1 MAQSNKRGLGKG
13 LQALIPKG
21 SVFTGGRTILSLP
34 VSKIVPNP
42 RQPRSVFN
50 QESLKE
56 LAESIKAQGVAQP
69 ILVRMQKGRYE
80 LIAGERRLKAAKLAG
95 LSSIPAIVKDFSD
108 EQSLLL
114 ALVENLQREDL
125 NPMDEAEGYQRLATE
140 FKFTQEDVADKVGKN
155 RSTVANMLRLLEL
168 PAEIKKSLR
177 RGELMVGHARAL
189 LAVEDKNKC
198 LQLYREMIENKLSVR
213 DVEVLIYGPP
223 KVKKTSKKH
232 KGKPIAQ
239 ELVPFVEK
247 LTSHL
252 GTRVRIRG
260 TAKRGRIEIDF
271 FSQEDLERLLGLILN
286 DKIGDGN
293 KSEASEEVNLV

>member
-21 SVFTGGRTILSLP
+21 SIFTGGRTILSLQM
-34 VSKIVPNP
+34 SKIVPNP
-42 RQPRSVFN
+42 RQPRSAFN
-50 QESLKE
+50 EESLKE
-56 LAESIKAQGVAQP
+56 LADSIKEQGIAQP
-69 ILVRMQKGRYE
+69 ILVRMQKGKYE

-125 NPMDEAEGYQRLATE
+125 NPMDEAEGYEKLSKE
-140 FKFTQEDVADKVGKN
+140 FNFSQEDTAKKVGKN

-168 PAEIKKSLR
+168 PPEIKRSLR
-177 RGELMVGHARAL
+177 KEELTTGHARAL
-189 LAVEDKNKC
+189 LAVEDKNKR
-198 LQLYREMIENKLSVR
+198 LQLYREMIKDKLSVR
-213 DVEVLIYGPP
+213 DAEILIYGVP
-223 KVKKTSKKH
+223 KPKKSSKKQ

-239 ELVPFVEK
+239 ELLPFVDK

-260 TAKRGRIEIDF
+260 TAKRGRIEVDF

-286 DKIGDGN
+286 DRIGEE
-293 KSEASEEVNLV
+293 KMPETTQEVNLV